1 MKIFEILGVSGVTLS
16 ITLAFIFIFII
27 SISTLNAI
35 VYSKIRND
43 DVVINLNVKFLFN
56 LININRQIYPA
67 DNKENRERGKAQYK
81 DKNILLADDIISFYY
96 LLSRVKVE
104 EFYSNIEFGSTNIQF
119 TSFVFIFINTIYGNI
134 INLIKPKKIYLNVRP
149 DYLKSYL
156 VGNIKVHLKLKIKDL
171 IFLAKTLY
179 VIYKKNKG
187 EFRDGDKDESDRVD
201 KKSYGD
207 NCWNN

>member
-67 DNKENRERGKAQYK
+67 DNKENRERGKA
-81 DKNILLADDIISFYY
+81 LADDIISFYY

-207 NCWNN
+207 NC